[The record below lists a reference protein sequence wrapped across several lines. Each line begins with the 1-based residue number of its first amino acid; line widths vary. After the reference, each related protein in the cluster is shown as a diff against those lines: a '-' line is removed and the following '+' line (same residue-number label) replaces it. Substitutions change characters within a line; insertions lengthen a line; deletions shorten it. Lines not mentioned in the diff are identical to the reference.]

1 TVAYVSG
8 CRGIQIHSTPVY
20 SGPPTDPTGMNQYD
34 ISIHDNLIHDT
45 QCDGIVLATVDPS
58 KGKVEVYNNIIYSAG
73 KGPLPPD
80 QGGNFACVYVSG
92 DTNNGTPGSGTV
104 EVYNNTMYDCG
115 GLKRA
120 GEDGAVENGGWNPNI
135 VIRMRNNIVYQL
147 PGEDYIT
154 SWGMTDYSN

>member
-1 TVAYVSG
+1 
-8 CRGIQIHSTPVY
+8 
-20 SGPPTDPTGMNQYD
+20 
-34 ISIHDNLIHDT
+34 HDNLIHDT

-120 GEDGAVENGGWNPNI
+120 GEDGAGENGGWNPNI

-154 SWGMTDYSN
+154 SWGMTDYSNTDGRGAIIGSNNLFFGNGLPAPVGFTSSLNADPLF